1 MRGDRAKR
9 IILETGVISRRALE
23 GEKFFMSSVE
33 QLGFDAAR
41 LARVGARIEADIAAQ
56 RYDGAALRV
65 TRKGLPVLNEVRG
78 FADRAKGRKLDAR
91 DVFVSFSI
99 GKQFTNVL
107 VLNRIERGDLHLH
120 MQVGDVIPEFRDRG
134 LRQMTL
140 FHLLTHTSG
149 IMGAIPSVP
158 ADILVNIGKL
168 TAYLAGKRPD
178 SKPGERVNYSIIAAH
193 SVMAEMVR
201 RVDGGSRSYTQIMRE
216 DLFEPLGMH
225 NTSLGGRPDLLDR
238 ACPLV
243 ARYDTP
249 GMFAP
254 DEVLGIG
261 QVLGIPGAEIPA
273 GGYLTTIDD
282 LDRFARMLR
291 NGGEIDGV
299 RMLSPRTLDY
309 CTNNFTGDK
318 PNVLFDYAV
327 DTRGWEPWP
336 ASIGIGFFMRGVG
349 IQPGPMSNLSSPRS
363 FCGWGAGSTCFWID
377 PELDLTFAFLS
388 TGLMEETYHI
398 ERLQRLADLVI
409 TSLVEEVDQPT
420 TKPE

>member
-1 MRGDRAKR
+1 
-9 IILETGVISRRALE
+9 
-23 GEKFFMSSVE
+23 MSNVE
-33 QLGFDAAR
+33 QQGFDPKR

-56 RYDGAALRV
+56 RYDGAALIV
-65 TRKGLPVLNEVRG
+65 SRKGQPVLREIRG
-78 FADRAKGRKLDAR
+78 FADRASGRSLTGD
-91 DVFVSFSI
+91 DVFVSFSV

-107 VLNRIERGDLHLH
+107 VLNRIEQGDLHLH
-120 MQVGDVIPEFRDRG
+120 MQIGDIIPAFRERG
-134 LRQMTL
+134 LRQMSL

-158 ADILVNIGKL
+158 AEILVSIEKL
-168 TAYLAGKRPD
+168 TAYLAGKRPE
-178 SKPGERVNYSIIAAH
+178 SQPGERVNYSIIAAH

-201 RVDGGSRSYTQIMRE
+201 RVDGGFRSYTQIMRE
-216 DLFEPLGMH
+216 DLFAPLGMD
-225 NTSLGGRPDLLDR
+225 NTSLGGRADLLAR

-243 ARYDTP
+243 ARYDAP

-254 DEVLGIG
+254 DEVLGVG

-282 LDRFARMLR
+282 LHRFASMLR
-291 NGGEIDGV
+291 NGGEIDGI
-299 RMLSPRTLDY
+299 RILSPRTLDY
-309 CTNNFTGDK
+309 CTRNFTGDK
-318 PNVLFDYAV
+318 PNILFDYAQ
-327 DTRGWEPWP
+327 DTRGWKPWP

-363 FCGWGAGSTCFWID
+363 YCGWGAGSSCFWVD
-377 PELDLTFAFLS
+377 PELDLTFSFLS

-409 TSLVEEVDQPT
+409 TSLVE
-420 TKPE
+420 